1 MPNIASILKQEI
13 SRVARKEVRG
23 ETQTLKKS
31 SAQYRTDIAALKR
44 RVTDLEKQIDRLV
57 KSSAKKTPMVKPE
70 EAAANIRFS
79 AKGLAAQRSR
89 LGLSAAQMGLLL
101 GVSGQ
106 SIYKWEAGK
115 ARPRANQLPAIA
127 QLKKIGK
134 RELSERLG
142 SRSRG

>member
-13 SRVARKEVRG
+13 SRVARKEVRS

-44 RVTDLEKQIDRLV
+44 RVTDLEKQIDRLI
-57 KSSAKKTPMVKPE
+57 KSSAKKTPMAKPE
-70 EAAANIRFS
+70 EVATNIRFS

-89 LGLSAAQMGLLL
+89 LELSAAQMGLLL

-134 RELSERLG
+134 REVAERLG
-142 SRSRG
+142 SQSR

>member
-13 SRVARKEVRG
+13 SRVARKEARG
-23 ETQTLKKS
+23 ETQILKKS

-44 RVTDLEKQIDRLV
+44 RVTVLEKQIDRLI
-57 KSSAKKTPMVKPE
+57 KSSAKKTPMGQPE
-70 EAAANIRFS
+70 EVAANLRFS
-79 AKGLAAQRSR
+79 AKGLATQRSR

-101 GVSGQ
+101 GVSVQ

-127 QLKKIGK
+127 QLRRIGK
-134 RELSERLG
+134 REVTERLK
-142 SRSRG
+142 SLSS